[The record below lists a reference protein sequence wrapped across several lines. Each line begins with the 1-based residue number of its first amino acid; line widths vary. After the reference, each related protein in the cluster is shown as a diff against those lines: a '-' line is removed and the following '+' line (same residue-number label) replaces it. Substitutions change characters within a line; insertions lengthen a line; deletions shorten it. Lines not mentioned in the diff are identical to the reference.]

1 MVKNKLILEHADVNG
16 LVKEELSEY
25 IHLATSENTRRA
37 YRSDIKH
44 FYSAGGR
51 LPATKESIVEYLESS
66 AYQVNVR
73 TLKRRIIAIRQWHKL
88 SSHPDPTDDDLVRK
102 TLKGI
107 ARKHGVPKKQALAMT
122 LQDVGQ
128 IVGHLEQQP
137 GLPSVRDKALIL
149 VGFFGAFRRSELVN
163 LKWEQI
169 QFVKEGITIELPRS
183 KTDQDGEGQRC
194 VIPVLPNNQCPM
206 KALLTWRSESE
217 QYSGYVF
224 RRFSPKGSIQSQ
236 AISADRCNTLIKN
249 IAEEAGLADAEQMSA
264 HSLRRGFATE
274 SARHG
279 ASMPAIQRHGRWK
292 STQTVLEYIEA
303 GREFSDSAVNVLFHA
318 GGGG

>member
-1 MVKNKLILEHADVNG
+1 MAQNG
-16 LVKEELSEY
+16 LIIDQAEDSVLAQPESSEY

-37 YRSDIKH
+37 YRSDINH
-44 FYSAGGR
+44 FLNAGRR
-51 LPATKESIVEYLESS
+51 LPATVEALVEYLEAS

-88 SSHPDPTDDDLVRK
+88 AGHPDPTDHDSVRK

-107 ARKHGVPKKQALAMT
+107 TRKHGVPKQQALAMT
-122 LQDVGQ
+122 LQDIDQ
-128 IVGHLEQQP
+128 IVSHLNEQP
-137 GLPSVRDKALIL
+137 GLAPARDKALIL
-149 VGFFGAFRRSELVN
+149 VGFFGAFRRSELVG

-169 QFVKEGITIELPRS
+169 RFVKEGVTIELPRS
-183 KTDQDGEGQRC
+183 KTDQGGEGQRC
-194 VIPVLPNNQCPM
+194 VIPVGPKNRCPM
-206 KALLTWRSESE
+206 QALLNWRSESE
-217 QYSGYVF
+217 QFSGYVF
-224 RRFSPKGSIQSQ
+224 RRFSPKGSIQAQ
-236 AISADRCNTLIKN
+236 AISADRCNTVIKK
-249 IAEEAGLADAEQMSA
+249 IAADAGLAGAQQMSA

-303 GREFSDSAVNVLFHA
+303 GREFSDSAVNVLFQE
-318 GGGG
+318 G